1 MGKNEIGSIG
11 TQMATATANVVKQAH
26 DRPFVLVGFR
36 HGKRNAFK
44 SGIKNPVTRVEIG
57 SAIMALS
64 GFPAITFPV
73 KLQVIH
79 YPDGSGLKPRL
90 SASMPAAGRF
100 DGELFTVADNL
111 TKAEAAKIAAQLAE
125 LPTELETGFAK
136 WYRAQDGL
144 PPLSAKP
151 VIGGGSTG
159 VELDE

>member
-1 MGKNEIGSIG
+1 MAKTETG
-11 TQMATATANVVKQAH
+11 TVASQMAAATGNAVAKSH
-26 DRPFVLVGFR
+26 DRPFVLVGYR

-44 SGIKNPVTRVEIG
+44 SGIKNPVVKVEIG
-57 SAIMALS
+57 SAIMALA
-64 GFPAITFPV
+64 GFPAITFPI

-90 SASMPAAGRF
+90 AATMPSSGRF
-100 DGELFTVADNL
+100 DGDLFAVSDTL
-111 TKAEAAKIAAQLAE
+111 SKAEAAKIGAQLAE

-136 WYRAQDGL
+136 WYRGHDGL

-151 VIGGGSTG
+151 VIGGYSSG